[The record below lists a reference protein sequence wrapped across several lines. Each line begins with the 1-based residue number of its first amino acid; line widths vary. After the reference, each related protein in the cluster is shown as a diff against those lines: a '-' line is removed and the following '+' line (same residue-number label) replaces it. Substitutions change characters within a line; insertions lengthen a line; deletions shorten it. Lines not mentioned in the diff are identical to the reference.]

1 MASSKVSLKLLI
13 DKKGQRV
20 LFAEASKDFVDF
32 LFSLLVLPV
41 GTVIRLLDNR
51 DMIGGLAKIY
61 QSVSDLNDDYIQSNQ
76 NKDVLLK
83 PKSKLPFYSPE
94 ASLLLTEAFSS
105 PSLALK
111 SATGLYMCPSGC
123 GLRSTY
129 SRACPDCRKSF
140 MSNIDNSYV
149 LASEADAKGGGF
161 VKGQVTYMVMDDLS
175 VSPLSTIASIALL
188 NKFNVKDLGALEEK
202 AVHISMNEVI
212 SFRSFVHLSK
222 YIVHIML

>member
-1 MASSKVSLKLLI
+1 
-13 DKKGQRV
+13 
-20 LFAEASKDFVDF
+20 
-32 LFSLLVLPV
+32 
-41 GTVIRLLDNR
+41 
-51 DMIGGLAKIY
+51 MIGGLAKIY
-61 QSVSDLNDDYIQSNQ
+61 QSVSDLYDDYIQSNQ

-105 PSLALK
+105 PSLAPK
-111 SATGLYMCPSGC
+111 SATGLYTCPSAC

-129 SRACPDCRKSF
+129 ARACPDCRKSF

-161 VKGQVTYMVMDDLS
+161 VKGQHCF
-175 VSPLSTIASIALL
+175 ALL

-202 AVHISMNEVI
+202 VVHISMNEVI